1 MAVRYLGME
10 IKKLSEAPWL
20 WDTISNSGHVPSSLS
35 QSRNLQG
42 SYLEEL
48 DVPGTFLKNEND
60 IQFFSV
66 FFSIF

>member
-1 MAVRYLGME
+1 MAVRYPGME
-10 IKKLSEAPWL
+10 IKTLSEALWL

-35 QSRNLQG
+35 QSRSLQG

-48 DVPGTFLKNEND
+48 DVQGVVLKDEND
-60 IQFFSV
+60 IQFLVV